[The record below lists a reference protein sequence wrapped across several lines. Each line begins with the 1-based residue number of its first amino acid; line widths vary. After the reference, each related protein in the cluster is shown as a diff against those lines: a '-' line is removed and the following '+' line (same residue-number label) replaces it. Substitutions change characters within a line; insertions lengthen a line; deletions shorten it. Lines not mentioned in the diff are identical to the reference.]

1 VLRRTRLSPSLAR
14 LVTIAIVAML
24 GLSSVVQ
31 GAQGAGPTVRSA
43 AATTSSDPM
52 RPSTVAR
59 VAPDAPD
66 LSIRPATAVQ
76 PASVAAFDPTKV
88 ILGLT
93 LVRSG
98 LDHPL
103 LVTNAHDGSGRL
115 FVVEKT
121 GWIRILSHGTLLA
134 TPFLDLHASVTR
146 GSEQGLLGLA
156 FHPKFPAVPFFYVD
170 FTDIYG
176 RTAITRFTVGSN
188 PNVAIRSSGV
198 RILTINQPYANHN
211 GGDIAFGPDGYL
223 YIGMGDGGGAGD
235 PGNRAQ
241 SLDTLLGKMLRI
253 DVNHRSGTKKY
264 AIPSTNPYVGRAG
277 LDEIWSRG
285 LRNPWRW
292 SFDRYGG
299 GLWIGDVGQDRYE
312 EIDRSVRTSTTLA
325 GRGVNYGWSVLE
337 GRACYKPPTGCSTSW
352 KVPPLVVYPH
362 VSSGAANCSVTGG
375 YVYRGSAYPVL
386 KGGYLYGDF
395 CSGRIWVVSAAAG
408 APASGTLLRSDTA
421 SPHLNISSF
430 GEDQA
435 GELYVC
441 DLNGA
446 VYRITATAKP

>member
-1 VLRRTRLSPSLAR
+1 VLRRTRLDRSPAR
-14 LVTIAIVAML
+14 LTAIAIVAVL

-31 GAQGAGPTVRSA
+31 AAQGAGPGSPSVARSTSSTPTHGSNVGLAMPVSPILVNRPAPA
-43 AATTSSDPM
+43 AAPTS
-52 RPSTVAR
+52 TG
-59 VAPDAPD
+59 
-66 LSIRPATAVQ
+66 
-76 PASVAAFDPTKV
+76 FDPSKV
-88 ILGLT
+88 VLGLT
-93 LVRSG
+93 LVKSG

-121 GWIRILSHGTLLA
+121 GRIRIISHGTLLA

-156 FHPKFPAVPFFYVD
+156 FHPKFPSVPYIYVD

-176 RTAITRFTVGSN
+176 RTAITRFTVGAN

-198 RILTINQPYANHN
+198 RILTINQPYPNHN
-211 GGDIAFGPDGYL
+211 GGNIAFGPDGYL

-241 SLDTLLGKMLRI
+241 SLSTLLGKMLRI
-253 DVNHRSGTKKY
+253 DVNHRSGTKHY
-264 AIPSTNPYVGRAG
+264 SIPSTNPYVGRAG

-292 SFDRYGG
+292 SFDRLTGS
-299 GLWIGDVGQDRYE
+299 LWIGDVGQSRYE
-312 EIDRSVRTSTTLA
+312 EIDRSSALPA
-325 GRGVNYGWSVLE
+325 GRGSNYGWSVLE
-337 GRACYKPPTGCSTSW
+337 GRACFKPPTGCSTSG
-352 KVPPLVVYPH
+352 KTPPLVVYSH
-362 VSSGAANCSVTGG
+362 AATGAANCSVTGG
-375 YVYRGSAYPVL
+375 FVYRGASYPVL

-395 CSGRIWVVSAAAG
+395 CSGRIWVVSAAAW
-408 APASGTLLRSDTA
+408 APASGTLLRDATA
-421 SPHLNISSF
+421 SPHLLISSF
-430 GEDQA
+430 GQDQA

-446 VYRITATAKP
+446 IYRITATAKP